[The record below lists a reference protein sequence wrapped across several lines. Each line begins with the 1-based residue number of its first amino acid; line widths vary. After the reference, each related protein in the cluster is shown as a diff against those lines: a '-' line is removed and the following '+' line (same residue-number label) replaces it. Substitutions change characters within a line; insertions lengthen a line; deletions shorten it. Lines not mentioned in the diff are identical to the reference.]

1 MSSGIDVIFLGTG
14 GSLPTRERGLP
25 SVALRRDGELLLFDC
40 GEGTQ
45 RQMMHAGLGFNRPT
59 SIMISHLHGDHVLG
73 LPGLIQTMSSLAR
86 DKPLEVFGPEGLS
99 RFFKSMHSTLGFA
112 STFPVKLTELKPGTR
127 LERNGYS
134 MIMVLAKHDITCLA
148 YAVEEKERPGRF
160 HPDKARRLG
169 VPEGPLWKELQHG
182 KEVKVGGKL
191 VSPRQ
196 VVDSPRRGL
205 KVVYAIDTRPS
216 ESVRS
221 LAKGADLLI
230 HDGGFAEDRKDK
242 AREYYHSTARE
253 AASLAKSSKCQRLAL
268 VHISAV
274 TRDDSI
280 LVKEAR
286 RVFKNTMVPR
296 DLMTLSLKRP

>member
-112 STFPVKLTELKPGTR
+112 STFPVKLTEIKPGTR

-196 VVDSPRRGL
+196 VVDAPRRGL